1 MISKNKFVLFLTA
14 AIVAIQSASADAV
27 SDNITTAIG
36 YIGYI
41 LSGVAN
47 ALYTGFVTPLGT
59 WITLAVLGVIFMLVF
74 GVGKWVVRFLDSML
88 SNMKYGGK

>member
-27 SDNITTAIG
+27 SDNITLAIG

-41 LSGVAN
+41 LSGIAN

-59 WITLAVLGVIFMLVF
+59 WIVLGVIGVIFVLMS
-74 GVGKWVVRFLDSML
+74 GVGKWVIKFLDGML
-88 SNMKYGGK
+88 SQTKP